1 MDQCLSLALIAE
13 SGEVTSPTC
22 LVCVHAIALK
32 ERDNYGFMNEIMHI
46 NPLVVQNTESVDA
59 HEIYVK

>member
-1 MDQCLSLALIAE
+1 MGQCLSLALIAE

-22 LVCVHAIALK
+22 MVCVRAIAFK
-32 ERDNYGFMNEIMHI
+32 ERDTYGIMNEIMHI
-46 NPLVVQNTESVDA
+46 HPLVVQYTESVDV